1 MPMQASVARRA
12 TGSARRAGA
21 LGQLRNSAGA
31 HVDAP
36 LPIGAHLPRLPCD
49 HVVWSP
55 ERQLDGGRGPHL
67 ARARRRIVV
76 AQGVI
81 RTPAAE
87 AVVIAKRV
95 IWTPFTERIVITLG
109 AQPMISVLIA
119 ETLQAHR
126 LHAKAMMGKPA
137 TEMTATN
144 APEQRFGDPALP
156 VKQRRSGRGG
166 SRWELDPC
174 GPGGRGSD
182 ERDYDGAVQKHAAY
196 RSMNRHGS
204 PCDKLGRRPPV

>member
-1 MPMQASVARRA
+1 M
-12 TGSARRAGA
+12 
-21 LGQLRNSAGA
+21 
-31 HVDAP
+31 
-36 LPIGAHLPRLPCD
+36 
-49 HVVWSP
+49 
-55 ERQLDGGRGPHL
+55 
-67 ARARRRIVV
+67 
-76 AQGVI
+76 I

-95 IWTPFTERIVITLG
+95 IWTPSTEKIVISLL
-109 AQPMISVLIA
+109 AQPMIWAPIA
-119 ETLQAHR
+119 EALQAHR

-174 GPGGRGSD
+174 SPGARGSD
-182 ERDYDGAVQKHAAY
+182 ERDDDAAVQKQAAY
-196 RSMNRHGS
+196 RSINRHGS
-204 PCDKLGRRPPV
+204 PCDELGRHPLV

>member
-1 MPMQASVARRA
+1 
-12 TGSARRAGA
+12 
-21 LGQLRNSAGA
+21 
-31 HVDAP
+31 
-36 LPIGAHLPRLPCD
+36 
-49 HVVWSP
+49 
-55 ERQLDGGRGPHL
+55 
-67 ARARRRIVV
+67 
-76 AQGVI
+76 VI

-95 IWTPFTERIVITLG
+95 IWTPSTERIVITLG

-126 LHAKAMMGKPA
+126 LHAKAMIGKPA
-137 TEMTATN
+137 TEMTAVN
-144 APEQRFGDPALP
+144 LAEQRFEGAPALF
-156 VKQRRSGRGG
+156 VKRRRSCRGG
-166 SRWELDPC
+166 SRGELDPC